1 MADGTG
7 IAEKIKKMAVEAQE
21 ARKPVYI
28 YYGKVISLAPLKIS
42 VEQKML
48 LGEKQLVLTRN
59 VTDFSVRVTV
69 KRAAEKEGF
78 ASSGEMDAEEM
89 QITVHNG
96 LEIGEEVILIRQQEG
111 QKFIVADRIGGGS

>member
-7 IAEKIKKMAVEAQE
+7 IAEKIKKMAVEAQD
-21 ARKPVYI
+21 ARKPVHI
-28 YYGKVISLAPLKIS
+28 YYGKVISQVPLKIS

-48 LGEKQLVLTRN
+48 LGEKQLILTRN
-59 VTDFSVRVTV
+59 VTDFSVMVTV
-69 KRAAEKEGF
+69 KWSAEKEGPGS
-78 ASSGEMDAEEM
+78 AGEADAEQK

-96 LEIGEEVILIRQQEG
+96 LEIGEEVVLIRQQEG

>member
-69 KRAAEKEGF
+69 KRAAEEGS
-78 ASSGEMDAEEM
+78 APSGEMDAEEM
-89 QITVHNG
+89 QIMVHNG